1 MEHFEN
7 MPPGTDKL
15 DINTVGIHFLEF
27 AVAFLT
33 LAKCQYQHDNDVK
46 VNSLPFF
53 TLVALD
59 NWADEDYTMSELA
72 DKLQITKQQLS
83 KLINVLEEKELVER
97 IHDKENRRRVYIRIR
112 DRGRAMMDDLKR
124 EMLASTIYGLSSYS
138 ETELSEMDYCIRR
151 LTALM
156 EKFNIRYEQGRESKS
171 LY

>member
-1 MEHFEN
+1 ME
-7 MPPGTDKL
+7 DKKTPRIKEKT

-33 LAKCQYQHDNDVK
+33 LAKCQYQHSNDVK

-59 NWADEDYTMSELA
+59 NWADVDYTMSELA

-112 DRGRAMMDDLKR
+112 DQGRAMMDELKSC
-124 EMLASTIYGLSSYS
+124 MLESTLYGLSTYTD
-138 ETELSEMDYCIRR
+138 EELRDMDFCIRR
-151 LTALM
+151 LTELM
-156 EKFNIRYEQGRESKS
+156 EKFNIKYEQTTS
-171 LY
+171 

>member
-1 MEHFEN
+1 MEQNE
-7 MPPGTDKL
+7 MTITGADQI

-33 LAKCQYQHDNDVK
+33 LSKCQYQHDHDVK
-46 VNSLPFF
+46 VSSLPFF

-124 EMLASTIYGLSSYS
+124 KMLESTIYGLGSY
-138 ETELSEMDYCIRR
+138 TEPELREMDYCIRR
-151 LTALM
+151 LTELM
-156 EKFNIRYEQGRESKS
+156 EKFNIRYEQRRET
-171 LY
+171 